1 MYHRCYILAVLAVA
15 LVARSNIFLL
25 ANASGHT
32 KRSTATSS
40 NNLPLD
46 HHIGK
51 VHGHIKVITNSDN
64 YDDDDD
70 GDTIGEEDRTNSEE
84 RVNPLGGFLG
94 TSEIKGFLRREYNNI
109 APRIVAKTNKDADDI
124 ADAIWKYIEAFKS
137 RKRTP
142 VFTKLTEAE
151 AFRRSAKG
159 QRFHEFLDEF
169 LMKQVNIW
177 LKEGKSIDF
186 VKKELRIHK
195 LTEATLKKSPNFKYY
210 DDFMSKTATEWARD
224 LTSIDDAK
232 KLLGMEK
239 LSADALKTH
248 ANYKYYDK
256 FMDSSVLMWVGGGK
270 SIDDV
275 QKLLG
280 LETLS
285 AAAFK
290 SSANFKYYDKFM
302 TMRVEAWLRSGKPL
316 DDVKTLLGFKTLSA
330 DATKLSP
337 NLKYYDQFLDGRV
350 NNIAARS
357 AT

>member
-1 MYHRCYILAVLAVA
+1 MPQLRRILIIVVAVLARSDILSVA
-15 LVARSNIFLL
+15 TNP
-25 ANASGHT
+25 GHT
-32 KRSTATSS
+32 EVVTVSNSS
-40 NNLPLD
+40 LRKHP
-46 HHIGK
+46 IEK
-51 VHGHIKVITNSDN
+51 VHGNIKVIDN
-64 YDDDDD
+64 ADDDDS
-70 GDTIGEEDRTNSEE
+70 IEEVDAAVSNVQDSEE
-84 RVNPLGGFLG
+84 KVNPLGGFLG
-94 TSEIKGFLRREYNNI
+94 TSEIKGFFRREYNNI

-142 VFTKLTEAE
+142 VFTKLTGAE

-177 LKEGKSIDF
+177 LKDGRSIDY

-210 DDFMSKTATEWARD
+210 DDFMSKTATERARD

-239 LSADALKTH
+239 LSANALKTH

-270 SIDDV
+270 PIDDV

-290 SSANFKYYDKFM
+290 SSDNFKYYDKFM
-302 TMRVEAWLRSGKPL
+302 TMRVAAWLRSGKPL

-350 NNIAARS
+350 SNMAARI